1 MSLVAAGWNLSDR
14 YSFILVLRF
23 YMFFSLLDDMRQRFY
38 FEFDNFI
45 DKTFPIEILLYLY
58 SLYNIFKFEDA
69 YTNEWS
75 KHNLNNTTICLLRPF

>member
-38 FEFDNFI
+38 SEFDNFI

-69 YTNEWS
+69 YIQMS
-75 KHNLNNTTICLLRPF
+75 GQSII